1 MAGPDPSRHLY
12 TEQPPHAGGS
22 GDGQRPMGAPPTR
35 AATAPNTVS
44 SASAEASSWRS
55 RVRSACSVSA
65 WELTETY
72 SPAAIDIEPATS
84 PATAATPTIK
94 LAVEM
99 SPSLEPRKAA
109 RSHLRFYAESSALS
123 ATVQICLSG
132 SSARSSGSNLS

>member
-1 MAGPDPSRHLY
+1 
-12 TEQPPHAGGS
+12 
-22 GDGQRPMGAPPTR
+22 MGAPPTR

-72 SPAAIDIEPATS
+72 SPAAIDIDPATS
-84 PATAATPTIK
+84 PATPATRMSARPVPAAATPTIK

-99 SPSLEPRKAA
+99 SPSLAPGAIQGVRVRNLCVWPR
-109 RSHLRFYAESSALS
+109 
-123 ATVQICLSG
+123 
-132 SSARSSGSNLS
+132 